1 MTGIRDRDQDVIIL
15 GAGGTGGD
23 VLDWFAELA
32 AQGLSYCPKG
42 FLDDDERKWGTDVRS
57 LPVLGP
63 LGLALEYP
71 SARFVDALGSP
82 SNFARRPDLLSAIPE
97 DRFLTL
103 VHPRAHLSRT
113 VQIGSGSLVYPQ
125 VAISSSV
132 RIGSHVTILAN
143 VVVNHDTV
151 IGDYSIVASSASLSG
166 GVRIGACC
174 YIGAGSHLIQR
185 AVVGDG
191 SLVGMGSMVI
201 RDVPPRTVVVG
212 NPARVLR
219 GSAADR

>member
-1 MTGIRDRDQDVIIL
+1 MTGARELEQDVIIL

-32 AQGLSYCPKG
+32 AQGPGYCPKG
-42 FLDDDERKWGTDVRS
+42 FLDDDDRKWGTEVRS

-63 LGLALEYP
+63 LRSALEYP
-71 SARFVDALGSP
+71 AARFVDALGSP
-82 SNFARRPDLLSAIPE
+82 SNFARRPDLLPAIPE

-103 VHPRAHLSRT
+103 THPLAHLSQS
-113 VQIGSGSLVYPQ
+113 VQIGSGSLVYPH
-125 VAISSSV
+125 VAVSSGV

-151 IGDYSIVASSASLSG
+151 IGDYSIVASAASLSG
-166 GVRIGACC
+166 GVRIGTCC
-174 YIGAGSHLIQR
+174 YIGAGSHLIQQV
-185 AVVGDG
+185 VVGDG
-191 SLVGMGSMVI
+191 SLVGMGSVVI

-219 GSAADR
+219 GGAVAR

>member
-1 MTGIRDRDQDVIIL
+1 MTEARHPAQDVIIL

-23 VLDWFAELA
+23 ILDWFAELA
-32 AQGLSYCPKG
+32 GQGLGYCPKG
-42 FLDDDERKWGTDVRS
+42 FLDDDERKWGTEVLS

-63 LGLALEYP
+63 LRSALEYP
-71 SARFVDALGSP
+71 GARFVDALGSP
-82 SNFARRPDLLSAIPE
+82 SNFARRPGLLSAIPE
-97 DRFLTL
+97 DRFVTL

-125 VAISSSV
+125 VSVSSGV
-132 RIGSHVTILAN
+132 RIGKHVTILAN

-151 IGDYSIVASSASLSG
+151 IGDYSIVASAASLSG
-166 GVRIGACC
+166 GVRVGTCC

-191 SLVGMGSMVI
+191 SLVGMGSVVLG
-201 RDVPPRTVVVG
+201 DVPPRTVVVG

-219 GSAADR
+219 GAAVDR

>member
-1 MTGIRDRDQDVIIL
+1 MTGALHREHDVIIL

-23 VLDWFAELA
+23 VLDWFAELD
-32 AQGLSYCPKG
+32 AQGLRYCPKG
-42 FLDDDERKWGTDVRS
+42 FLDDDQRKWGTEIRS

-63 LGLALEYP
+63 LRSALDYP
-71 SARFVDALGSP
+71 GAKFIDALGSP
-82 SNFARRPDLLSAIPE
+82 SSFARRPHLLANIPE

-103 VHPRAHLSRT
+103 VHPRAHLSPT
-113 VQIGSGSLVYPQ
+113 AQIGSGSLVYPH
-125 VAISSSV
+125 VAVSSRARV
-132 RIGSHVTILAN
+132 GSHVTILAN

-151 IGDYSIVASSASLSG
+151 IGDYSIVASAASLSG
-166 GVRIGACC
+166 SVRIGTCC
-174 YIGAGSHLIQR
+174 YIGAGSHLIQG

-191 SLVGMGSMVI
+191 SLVGIGSVVI

-219 GSAADR
+219 GGAVER

>member
-1 MTGIRDRDQDVIIL
+1 MTGARHLEQDVIIL

-32 AQGLSYCPKG
+32 AQGLGYFPKG
-42 FLDDDERKWGTDVRS
+42 FLDDYELKWGTEVRS

-63 LGLALEYP
+63 LRSALEYP
-71 SARFVDALGSP
+71 AARFVDALGSP

-103 VHPRAHLSRT
+103 VHPRAHLSPT
-113 VQIGSGSLVYPQ
+113 IQIGSGSLVYPH
-125 VAISSSV
+125 VAVSSGV

-143 VVVNHDTV
+143 AVVNHDSV
-151 IGDYSIVASSASLSG
+151 IGDYSIVASAASLSG
-166 GVRIGACC
+166 GVRIGTCC

-191 SLVGMGSMVI
+191 SLVGMGSVVI

-219 GSAADR
+219 GAALDR

>member
-1 MTGIRDRDQDVIIL
+1 MTGPRLPEQEVIIL
-15 GAGGTGGD
+15 GAAGTGGD

-32 AQGLSYCPKG
+32 AQGRNYSPKG
-42 FLDDDERKWGTDVRS
+42 FLDDDERKWGTEVRG

-63 LGLALEYP
+63 LGSAPKYH

-82 SNFARRPDLLSAIPE
+82 SNFGRRPALLSAIPE

-103 VHPRAHLSRT
+103 VHPRAHVSPT
-113 VQIGSGSLVYPQ
+113 AHIGSGSLVYPH
-125 VAISSSV
+125 VSVSSGV
-132 RIGSHVTILAN
+132 RIGNHVTILAN

-151 IGDYSIVASSASLSG
+151 IGDYSIVASAVSLSG
-166 GVRIGACC
+166 GVHIGTCC

-191 SLVGMGSMVI
+191 SLVGMGSVVI

-212 NPARVLR
+212 NPARVLH
-219 GSAADR
+219 GGAVDR

>member
-1 MTGIRDRDQDVIIL
+1 VTGAQHLEDVIIL
-15 GAGGTGGD
+15 GAAGTGGD
-23 VLDWFAELA
+23 VLDWLPELA
-32 AQGLSYCPKG
+32 AQGLGYCPRG
-42 FLDDDERKWGTDVRS
+42 FLDDDERKWGTEVRN

-63 LGLALEYP
+63 LRSALEYP
-71 SARFVDALGSP
+71 AAKFVDALGSP
-82 SNFARRPDLLSAIPE
+82 SNFARRPDLLSGIPK

-113 VQIGSGSLVYPQ
+113 VHVGSGSLVYPH
-125 VAISSSV
+125 VTVSSGV
-132 RIGSHVTILAN
+132 RIGNHVTILAN

-151 IGDYSIVASSASLSG
+151 IGDYSIVASAASLSG
-166 GVRIGACC
+166 GVRIGTCC

-191 SLVGMGSMVI
+191 SLVGMGSVVI
-201 RDVPPRTVVVG
+201 RDVPPRRVVVG

-219 GSAADR
+219 GGAVDR

>member
-1 MTGIRDRDQDVIIL
+1 MMGARHPEEDVIIL
-15 GAGGTGGD
+15 GAGGTGAD
-23 VLDWFAELA
+23 VLDWLAELA
-32 AQGLSYCPKG
+32 AQGLNYCPKG
-42 FLDDDERKWGTDVRS
+42 FLDDDERKWGTEVRS

-63 LGLALEYP
+63 LRSALEYP
-71 SARFVDALGSP
+71 NARFVDALGSP

-97 DRFLTL
+97 NRFLTL

-113 VQIGSGSLVYPQ
+113 VQIGSGSLVYPH
-125 VAISSSV
+125 VAVSSGV

-151 IGDYSIVASSASLSG
+151 IGDYSIVASATSLSG
-166 GVRIGACC
+166 GVRIGTGC

-191 SLVGMGSMVI
+191 SLVGMGSVVI

-219 GSAADR
+219 GGAVDR